1 MTFHSQVGQDEW
13 VHSMLR
19 SKRNGFFVELGACD
33 GLYLSNTL
41 FFERSMGWKGVLIE
55 PNDNYFAQLQR
66 NRTCHTCNDLVFSKE
81 GERVQFAH
89 DDAVSAIINQD
100 MGPWTRTSN
109 VTIKTTNT
117 LGNIL
122 DRYGA
127 PSVIDYLSLDVEG
140 QEYEILKTFPFDKYA
155 FRCMTVE
162 HNAPHQGDAMQKKI
176 RDVLERNGYIFVK
189 GNDDVRHWG
198 HGPIDDFYIHPLHIR
213 S

>member
-1 MTFHSQVGQDEW
+1 
-13 VHSMLR
+13 
-19 SKRNGFFVELGACD
+19 
-33 GLYLSNTL
+33 
-41 FFERSMGWKGVLIE
+41 
-55 PNDNYFAQLQR
+55 
-66 NRTCHTCNDLVFSKE
+66 
-81 GERVQFAH
+81 
-89 DDAVSAIINQD
+89 

-140 QEYEILKTFPFDKYA
+140 QEYEILRTFPFDKYA

-189 GNDDVRHWG
+189 GNDDVRRWG

-213 S
+213 SWMGKVKFNEKESMIQSIKNKRNFIQWFAD